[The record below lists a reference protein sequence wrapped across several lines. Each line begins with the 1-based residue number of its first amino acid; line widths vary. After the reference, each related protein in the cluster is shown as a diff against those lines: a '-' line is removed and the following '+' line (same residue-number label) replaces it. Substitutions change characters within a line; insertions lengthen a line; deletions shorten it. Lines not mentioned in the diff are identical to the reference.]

1 MVMIYHV
8 KSPNEYTGDEKTL
21 FLAGGITGCPDW
33 QSELFELLQM
43 ANLSTN
49 LVPLNPRRKAWDM
62 AKDKAE
68 DQIAWEFKYLSSAN
82 LILFWF
88 PKETLCPIVLFELG
102 KYAAATNREV
112 FVGVEPG
119 YKREFDVR
127 FQMHLARPEVLIVD
141 SLDELPKQ
149 IGGYLNG

>member
-1 MVMIYHV
+1 MIYIE
-8 KSPNEYTGDEKTL
+8 SPEEYVGDGTRTSI
-21 FLAGGITGCPDW
+21 FMAGGITGCPDW
-33 QSELFELLQM
+33 QAEMRELL
-43 ANLSTN
+43 SETD
-49 LVPLNPRRKAWDM
+49 LVLINPRRKSWDM

-68 DQIAWEFKYLSSAN
+68 DQITWEFKYLCTSD

-88 PKETLCPIVLFELG
+88 PKDTLCPIVLFELG
-102 KYAAATNREV
+102 KYAAATNKTV

-127 FQMHLARPEVLIVD
+127 YQLKLARPEVLIVD
-141 SLDELPKQ
+141 SLYELSEQ

>member
-1 MVMIYHV
+1 MKYIEAPTEIMDSAG
-8 KSPNEYTGDEKTL
+8 KMTL

-33 QSELFELLQM
+33 QSEMRDLLS
-43 ANLSTN
+43 STD
-49 LVPLNPRRKAWDM
+49 LILINPRRQSWDM

-141 SLDELPKQ
+141 SLYELPKQ